1 MDKLI
6 NKDAF
11 CQYQQIFGTEKMK
24 ALWQEF
30 AETSRDKLD
39 QIENKSPEEIRL
51 AFHSMRSSSLVFGL
65 ESFSKS
71 CAEIEEK
78 ILNGEN
84 LTKLKKYID
93 KSKIIFDN
101 SNQSVAEFFE

>member
-6 NKDAF
+6 NNEAI
-11 CQYQQIFGTEKMK
+11 CQYQKIFGAEKMK

-30 AETSRDKLD
+30 VETSNDKLNR
-39 QIENKSPEEIRL
+39 IENKSPEEIRL
-51 AFHSMRSSSLVFGL
+51 AFHSLRSSSLIFGL

-93 KSKIIFDN
+93 KSKNIFDN
-101 SNQSVAEFFE
+101 SKQSVAEFFE